1 MDSEFDVNM
10 QHNLVE
16 WLFKTGAFKV
26 SPHNRPFWYTSG
38 TIGPYYIN
46 THYLYGGEQEA
57 TKMLKFVDE
66 WKSDIYSCSEK
77 LLDREKMIYSSDR
90 IYQGLIDYLVAYIR
104 KKIDNSHI
112 AYISGGERRD
122 WYFSLLP
129 ADILRIPH
137 ITLFKDGEAV
147 IYYKGITT
155 PAKSLKGGKVL
166 HIADIVT
173 EASSFIRNWIPAIE
187 SIGGNLAYSL
197 VVIDRMQGGAENL
210 KASGVEAHS
219 LISVNQSLF
228 DAAKKNKLLSDEQY
242 ELLIE
247 YAKDPRGSMR
257 SFLINNPEFLEEA
270 LKADERTASRARLC
284 IEKNLYMI

>member
-1 MDSEFDVNM
+1 MDSEFNINM
-10 QHNLVE
+10 ENKLVE

-26 SPHNRPFWYTSG
+26 SPHDRPFWYTSG

-46 THYLYGGEQEA
+46 THFLYGGEKEA
-57 TKMLKFVDE
+57 AKMLQFIDE
-66 WKSDIYSCSEK
+66 AKNDIYSCSER
-77 LLDREKMIYSSDR
+77 LLNREKMIYSSDQ
-90 IYQGLIDYLVAYIR
+90 IYKGLVDYLVAYI
-104 KKIDNSHI
+104 KEIIDNSHI

-129 ADILRIPH
+129 ADILGIPH

-147 IYYKGITT
+147 IYYKGKTT
-155 PAKSLKGGKVL
+155 PAKDLNGGKVL

-173 EASSFIRNWIPAIE
+173 EASSFIRNWIPAVG

-210 KASGVEAHS
+210 KAAGVEANS
-219 LISVNQSLF
+219 LISVSQDLF

-257 SFLINNPEFLEEA
+257 SFLINNPGFLEES

-284 IEKNLYMI
+284 IENKLYMI